1 MKQLALIALLA
12 VYLPQY
18 TECAETG
25 LIEDYVDISQKDHLW
40 VTTDGVEDDHHHGHE
55 GLPRLIPEHK
65 LAEAENRPEPTIL
78 HISMAEVLKFYEIE
92 PVDVE
97 ALAERHRVEK
107 GLAQLESEELAER
120 LRV

>member
-1 MKQLALIALLA
+1 
-12 VYLPQY
+12 
-18 TECAETG
+18 
-25 LIEDYVDISQKDHLW
+25 
-40 VTTDGVEDDHHHGHE
+40 
-55 GLPRLIPEHK
+55 
-65 LAEAENRPEPTIL
+65 
-78 HISMAEVLKFYEIE
+78 MAEVLKFYEIE